1 MFVQASPNFHTETQK
16 QERSEHVSSVSRS
29 RMVGTSLPPTLPP
42 GRCRNVKAVS
52 EGWESRLRIFVDS
65 LQIRGTV
72 WLKSVFRAERRGF
85 PAI

>member
-16 QERSEHVSSVSRS
+16 QERSEHVSSVCRS
-29 RMVGTSLPPTLPP
+29 RMVGTCLPPTLPP
-42 GRCRNVKAVS
+42 RCRNVKAVS
-52 EGWESRLRIFVDS
+52 EGWESRLQIFVDS

-72 WLKSVFRAERRGF
+72 WLKSAFRAKRRGF